1 MYDKKDNDDGDGD
14 DGDDDDGDDDDGDDD
29 DGDDDDDIAMTT
41 MEIRSLV
48 RMNDWRSYL
57 DQNVDELRRLS

>member
-1 MYDKKDNDDGDGD
+1 MMRFVSMYHIKFPNEDGE
-14 DGDDDDGDDDDGDDD
+14 DGDDDDDDGGGGGDGYDDDGDDD

-48 RMNDWRSYL
+48 RMNDWR
-57 DQNVDELRRLS
+57 